1 MGEEKEKKFGKR
13 GGAPPVVT
21 HRPKIPGE
29 APLARKQKRSLV
41 VSLVAMGALSI
52 GAYSGI
58 EWLDKKLNCEP
69 DPNNPEE
76 LICKHRSGSTYRRSR
91 GGGWIF
97 AASSHSSSSHGVSF
111 GGFGHSGGGFHF
123 GGG

>member
-21 HRPKIPGE
+21 HKPRIPGDKPP
-29 APLARKQKRSLV
+29 ALKQKRSLV

-91 GGGWIF
+91 GSGWSF
-97 AASSHSSSSHGVSF
+97 SSGSHSSSSHGFSF